1 MEHQIFI
8 ANRRRL
14 PKTLSAEFGD
24 IPRFDVTFV
33 GHDPLFSTLSPM
45 YPHGD
50 LPVPY
55 TERTLTAN
63 SLEAIWQ
70 GLKVFEHEGAQL
82 DPVALGKSGD
92 KNIKRPP
99 NERRGKILGHQR
111 GLHPERP
118 LLSLIEARAFI
129 YAPLYLWQ
137 LKHHCTEA
145 IAALH
150 QALQQSDILLL
161 EAGTPSNVR
170 DIFTPM
176 PHSELLRL
184 YLQDQ
189 YPKCGEN
196 HPWEPYTKAEHE
208 ADIERRKQESKA
220 RLAAQKAQHKQ
231 HGVAAHD
238 AGAGRGTQPQQGSLL
253 SDMDYRIIVS

>member
-14 PKTLSAEFGD
+14 PKTLRAEFGD
-24 IPRFDVTFV
+24 IPFFDVTFA
-33 GHDPLFSTLSPM
+33 GRDPLFSKLSPM

-55 TERTLTAN
+55 TEGTLTAN

-70 GLKVFEHEGAQL
+70 GLKVFEHEGALL
-82 DPVALGKSGD
+82 DVAALAKSGD

-137 LKHHCTEA
+137 LKHHCSKA
-145 IAALH
+145 IDALRK
-150 QALQQSDILLL
+150 ALEQSDILLL
-161 EAGTPSNVR
+161 EAGTASNVR

-196 HPWEPYTKAEHE
+196 HPWEPYTKVEHE
-208 ADIERRKQESKA
+208 ADIKRRKQESKA
-220 RLAAQKAQHKQ
+220 RLAAQKERRKQ
-231 HGVAAHD
+231 HGAAVHGK
-238 AGAGRGTQPQQGSLL
+238 GADCEAAQPQQRSLF
-253 SDMDYRIIVS
+253 SDMD